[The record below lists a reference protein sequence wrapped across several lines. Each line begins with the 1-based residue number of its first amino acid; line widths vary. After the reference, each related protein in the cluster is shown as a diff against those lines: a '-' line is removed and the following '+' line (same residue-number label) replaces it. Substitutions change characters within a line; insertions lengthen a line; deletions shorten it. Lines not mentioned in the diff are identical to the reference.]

1 MFDKYWFYFT
11 EKVNNKKYDVDVG
24 VSFFL
29 VLENNKYVVFHKRN
43 FKKLLTENLQT
54 WMSFVTERL
63 NLDFEFN
70 EKYFIYGLVY
80 YQRNL
85 KKAIIKTWDLE
96 ALEMFSSLFEKFWLK
111 LKLREF
117 LEIEWNYPSLEEMLN
132 EIKFANIHQAISFVL
147 GLATLYWDWN
157 LVEEQDDIY
166 LSNVLIKF
174 PFDWALSEYQELIL
188 SIEDVLAKNKI
199 YNSLI
204 YTKKWEFIWN
214 ISDVDL
220 LKIMWEFLSFDKVK
234 DFFQIYESISPIYE
248 KKFENLKNQLFNDL
262 RIKLNKFK
270 LTEIK
275 KIQLSY

>member
-11 EKVNNKKYDVDVG
+11 EKVDNKKYDVDVG
-24 VSFFL
+24 LSFFL

-157 LVEEQDDIY
+157 LVEEQDNIY

>member
-1 MFDKYWFYFT
+1 MY
-11 EKVNNKKYDVDVG
+11 
-24 VSFFL
+24 
-29 VLENNKYVVFHKRN
+29 
-43 FKKLLTENLQT
+43 
-54 WMSFVTERL
+54 
-63 NLDFEFN
+63 
-70 EKYFIYGLVY
+70 
-80 YQRNL
+80 
-85 KKAIIKTWDLE
+85 DLE
-96 ALEMFSSLFEKFWLK
+96 MIIDLYILD
-111 LKLREF
+111 
-117 LEIEWNYPSLEEMLN
+117 
-132 EIKFANIHQAISFVL
+132 IKFANIHQAISFVL

-275 KIQLSY
+275 KNQLSY